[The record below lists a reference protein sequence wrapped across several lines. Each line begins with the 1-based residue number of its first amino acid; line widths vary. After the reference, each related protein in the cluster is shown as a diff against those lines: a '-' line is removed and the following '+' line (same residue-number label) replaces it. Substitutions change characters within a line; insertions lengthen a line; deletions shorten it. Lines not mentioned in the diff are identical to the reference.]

1 MTYEKFIQ
9 NILNTRGR
17 FACGDEYYERHHI
30 VPKCMG
36 GTDDNDNLI
45 DLYAREHFEAHR
57 LLALENP
64 NVKGLIYAWHRMSC
78 GGNDKMD
85 SYKLTPEEY
94 EEMKK
99 VYSEMRR
106 KEATGV
112 KQSQETIE
120 KRVSKLR
127 GKPRSEETKRKMSE
141 AKKGKPVPE
150 ETKEKI
156 RKKLVG
162 KPQFDKRKPMT
173 EDQRLSHCN
182 YIYYSPELNEYFY
195 SAGEIERKYN
205 INHQNVILCVNGKR
219 ETCGKHPIT
228 GEKLHWIR
236 EERVA

>member
-1 MTYEKFIQ
+1 MTYEEFIN
-9 NILNTRGR
+9 NILKTRGR
-17 FACGDEYYERHHI
+17 FNCGDEYHERHHI
-30 VPKCMG
+30 KPKCIG
-36 GTDDNDNLI
+36 GTDGKDNLI
-45 DLYAREHFEAHR
+45 DLFAKEHFEAHR

-64 NVKGLIYAWHRMSC
+64 DVKGLIYAWHRMSC

-112 KQSQETIE
+112 KQSPETIE

-156 RKKLVG
+156 RKALTG
-162 KPQFDKRKPMT
+162 KPNSSKGKTMS
-173 EDQRLSHCN
+173 EKGRLSLCK
-182 YIYYSPELNEYFY
+182 YTYYSPELNEYFY
-195 SAGEIERKYN
+195 STGEIRRKYGINN
-205 INHQNVILCVNGKR
+205 ISRCINGET

-236 EERVA
+236 EERIA